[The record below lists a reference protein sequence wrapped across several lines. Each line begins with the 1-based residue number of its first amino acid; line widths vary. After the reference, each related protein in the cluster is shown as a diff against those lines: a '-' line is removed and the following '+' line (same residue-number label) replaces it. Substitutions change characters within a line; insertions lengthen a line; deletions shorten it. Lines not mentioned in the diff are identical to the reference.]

1 MAGRDDAPEAGRFEA
16 IAGAYLTHVGFPK
29 ARKPCGRLPAMSG
42 DPAMSETN
50 EHLLIDLDKWLLI
63 LAHPGHELRAH
74 HLMERVRPAVA
85 VLTDGSGST
94 TTSRLGESRVLIA
107 HAGAK
112 VAPTFGPLTDREA
125 YAALMAADA
134 RPFQAHL
141 DRLADVLITQQ
152 VSAVVVDAAEG
163 YNPVHDVCHWI
174 GCAATLRTRQHGL
187 KVKAVR
193 ARPDRT
199 PDSPG
204 SGIRL
209 RLDDAAFARKLDAI
223 GRYDALQAEAD
234 AAFERYGRDAFQIQA
249 SSARGRH
256 RRPAPRELGAVLR
269 RSRECPCARRAYT
282 SVLRYGACRPV
293 IDGCSGRCKAAHP
306 RQLIPRS
313 FHQ

>member
-1 MAGRDDAPEAGRFEA
+1 
-16 IAGAYLTHVGFPK
+16 
-29 ARKPCGRLPAMSG
+29 
-42 DPAMSETN
+42 
-50 EHLLIDLDKWLLI
+50 
-63 LAHPGHELRAH
+63 
-74 HLMERVRPAVA
+74 

-174 GCAATLRTRQHGL
+174 GCAATLRARQHGL
-187 KVKAVR
+187 KVRLFELDLIAH
-193 ARPDRT
+193 

-234 AAFERYGRDAFQIQA
+234 AAFERYGRDAFRIEFLREVVIGGPRPA
-249 SSARGRH
+249 SSVPYYEEVGNARVREGR
-256 RRPAPRELGAVLR
+256 
-269 RSRECPCARRAYT
+269 YT
-282 SVLRYGACRPV
+282 SVLRYGAHVRPV
-293 IDGCSGRCKAAHP
+293 IDELLGSVQSAHHATN
-306 RQLIPRS
+306 LGTL
-313 FHQ
+313 HQ